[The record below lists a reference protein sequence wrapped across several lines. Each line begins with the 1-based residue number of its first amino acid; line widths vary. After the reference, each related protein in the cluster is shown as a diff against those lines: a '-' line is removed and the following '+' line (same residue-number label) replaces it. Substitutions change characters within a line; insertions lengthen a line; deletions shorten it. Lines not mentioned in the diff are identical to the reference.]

1 MLRADLHV
9 HTYHSGLNGNLPFL
23 KSRDCY
29 SSPEAVYRTAK
40 ARGMDLVAVTDH
52 DSIDGCLELLDRN
65 PDLADLIVGEEITC
79 WWPGVPLE
87 VHIAA
92 YGMDETL
99 HRDVQR
105 LSENVHDVVACLRER
120 RVPAVFNHPFHFF
133 RHQVPLEEYLTLL
146 ADVDGVEVRNGAM
159 LAVHND
165 LVERLVSAP
174 AASGPWTGGR
184 PGRLSAVGGSDA
196 HTLRRVG
203 RTWTAAPAATRD
215 GFLQCLLDGRTTA
228 GGDHGSSLGLA
239 TDIYAVIGRYWL
251 ALAGLERNDLSWRRR
266 ALGVAFSAV
275 SLPFEMMPL
284 AIAANGKRRERAIV
298 RDVQARLLPAPAAM
312 AVTEPAEGLGP

>member
-29 SSPEAVYRTAK
+29 SSPEAVYRTAR
-40 ARGMDLVAVTDH
+40 ARGMDLVAITDH
-52 DSIDGCLELLDRN
+52 DSIDGCLELLDRD
-65 PDLADLIVGEEITC
+65 PHLPDLIVGEEITC

-92 YGMDETL
+92 YGMDEAL

-105 LSENVHDVVACLRER
+105 LRGDVHEVVACLRER
-120 RVPAVFNHPFHFF
+120 NVPAVFNHPFHFF
-133 RHQVPLEEYLTLL
+133 RDQIPLEEYLALL
-146 ADVDGVEVRNGAM
+146 GTVDGVEVRNGAM
-159 LAVHND
+159 LAVHNE
-165 LVERLVSAP
+165 LAERLADGSATRWSC
-174 AASGPWTGGR
+174 AGR
-184 PGRLSAVGGSDA
+184 VGRLAAVGGSDA

-215 GFLQCLLDGRTTA
+215 EFLACLRDGNTLA
-228 GGDHGSSLGLA
+228 GGDHGSSLDLA

-275 SLPFEMMPL
+275 SLPFEMLPL
-284 AIAANGKRRERAIV
+284 LIAVNGKRRERAF
-298 RDVQARLLPAPAAM
+298 VQHVATRLQPSASAL